1 MDPKLAGLLG
11 LVKSVPDS
19 LPGCSGKEGGVC
31 QQEAAGVASERDEE
45 EE

>member
-1 MDPKLAGLLG
+1 MDPKFTGLIG

-31 QQEAAGVASERDEE
+31 QQEAARLASERDEE